1 MVKNLILEITLKK
14 LCDVCGK
21 FYKPFSSTC
30 ERHVVTKTGITF
42 DLEMMVTTRR
52 LNGLGNPV
60 GGVDLCQE
68 CLRDHLTSF
77 CTKLEEVL

>member
-1 MVKNLILEITLKK
+1 MAEAK

-42 DLEMMVTTRR
+42 DLEMMENIKNETQP
-52 LNGLGNPV
+52 G
-60 GGVDLCQE
+60 
-68 CLRDHLTSF
+68 SS
-77 CTKLEEVL
+77 